1 MRSPRIF
8 RLGLA
13 AKLAICVVVSTAA
26 FFALFG
32 FINLRVER
40 ALMRDFV
47 AQSADR
53 VSDLIVRSTKY
64 GMLKNDRDSL
74 LNIIQEVGTQPG
86 IRRIRILNQ
95 DGRIT
100 LSTDAA
106 EVGRLMEKAERPVR
120 RDFLDPQ
127 GQHVLGVARPIE
139 NAPECSSASCH
150 VHQAGQRVLGVVDA
164 HLSLAAVD
172 RQMDEQKSKL
182 LYFLFGAIVF
192 GSLLAVLFIWVVVYR
207 PVKEL
212 IDGTH
217 RVANGDLDYRLPVRS
232 EDELGDL
239 AHSFNRMTVEVGGVQ
254 AKIEAEVQRK
264 TAELERI
271 HKTLLRSEKMASIGK
286 LAATVAHEINNPL
299 FGILTYARLV
309 LREIVKHDFSTRDEL
324 AEQLQT
330 IERESKR
337 CGELVK
343 NLLTFSRQ
351 APSNREPNDLNTV
364 VHRAVMLVK
373 HKLDMQ
379 TIELV
384 ENLAADL
391 PPRSEER

>member
-106 EVGRLMEKAERPVR
+106 EVGRQIGRA
-120 RDFLDPQ
+120 
-127 GQHVLGVARPIE
+127 HV
-139 NAPECSSASCH
+139 
-150 VHQAGQRVLGVVDA
+150 
-164 HLSLAAVD
+164 
-172 RQMDEQKSKL
+172 
-182 LYFLFGAIVF
+182 
-192 GSLLAVLFIWVVVYR
+192 
-207 PVKEL
+207 
-212 IDGTH
+212 
-217 RVANGDLDYRLPVRS
+217 
-232 EDELGDL
+232 
-239 AHSFNRMTVEVGGVQ
+239 
-254 AKIEAEVQRK
+254 
-264 TAELERI
+264 
-271 HKTLLRSEKMASIGK
+271 
-286 LAATVAHEINNPL
+286 
-299 FGILTYARLV
+299 
-309 LREIVKHDFSTRDEL
+309 
-324 AEQLQT
+324 
-330 IERESKR
+330 
-337 CGELVK
+337 
-343 NLLTFSRQ
+343 
-351 APSNREPNDLNTV
+351 
-364 VHRAVMLVK
+364 
-373 HKLDMQ
+373 
-379 TIELV
+379 
-384 ENLAADL
+384 
-391 PPRSEER
+391 